1 MTYSGNSSGPLFAE
15 GGAGALRLLAYLMVA
30 VILMVADFRGGY
42 LQQLRGWLSLLNEP
56 LYRIASSPA
65 VAASALRDA
74 MVGRQNLAADRDAL
88 RSELLVAQAQLGR
101 LDAVQRENERLRQLM
116 GGTRGLRLQVQL
128 ASLADIDLD
137 PFRHRIVLDRGG
149 RAGVR
154 TGLAIIDGSGLV
166 GQVTQVTPM
175 RANAILISDPSHAV
189 PVQVQRSGLRTI
201 AFGTGELNRLVI
213 PNIPQSADIRVGDL
227 LITSG
232 MGGGFPAGLLVAHIT
247 RLQPDETRLFGLAEA
262 RPVAALDRSG
272 EVLLVWDQPADALDE
287 MGPPALPEPPTESP
301 KLPADATPIDE
312 AAVDDRGPSQ

>member
-1 MTYSGNSSGPLFAE
+1 MAYSGNTSGLLFAE
-15 GGAGALRLLAYLMVA
+15 GGTGALRLLAYLMVA
-30 VILMVADFRGGY
+30 VILMVADYRGGY
-42 LQQLRGWLSLLNEP
+42 LQQVRGWLSLFNEP
-56 LYRIASSPA
+56 LYRVASSPV
-65 VAASALRDA
+65 VAAGALRDA
-74 MVGRQNLAADRDAL
+74 IEGRQALTTQRDAL
-88 RSELLVAQAQLGR
+88 QSELLVAQAQLGR
-101 LDAVQRENERLRQLM
+101 LDAVQRENERLRHLM
-116 GGTRGLRLQVQL
+116 GGTRGLQLQVQL

-154 TGLAIIDGSGLV
+154 SGLAIIDGSGLV
-166 GQVTQVTPM
+166 GQVTQVTPL

-201 AFGTGELNRLVI
+201 AFGTGELDRLVI

-232 MGGGFPAGLLVAHIT
+232 MGGGFPAGLLVANIT

-272 EVLLVWDQPADALDE
+272 EVLLVWDQPVASMAE
-287 MGPPALPEPPTESP
+287 MGPPALPDPTSETQA
-301 KLPADATPIDE
+301 LPSIGTNDE
-312 AAVDDRGPSQ
+312 AAIESEERR

>member
-1 MTYSGNSSGPLFAE
+1 MAYSGNSGGPLFAE
-15 GGAGALRLLAYLMVA
+15 GGTGALRLLAYLMVA
-30 VILMVADFRGGY
+30 VMLMVADYRGSY
-42 LQQLRGWLSLLNEP
+42 LEQVRGWLSLLNEP
-56 LYRIASSPA
+56 LYRVASSPA
-65 VAASALRDA
+65 VAAAALRDA
-74 MVGRQNLAADRDAL
+74 LVGRQNLTAQRDVL
-88 RSELLVAQAQLGR
+88 RSELLLAQAQLGR
-101 LDAVQRENERLRQLM
+101 LDAVQRENGRLRHLM
-116 GGTRGLRLQVQL
+116 GGTRGLQLQVQL

-166 GQVTQVTPM
+166 GQVTQVTPL

-201 AFGTGELNRLVI
+201 AFGTGELDRLVI

-272 EVLLVWDQPADALDE
+272 EVLLVWDKPADAAAQ
-287 MGPPALPEPPTESP
+287 MGPPALPGPSSETPPVP
-301 KLPADATPIDE
+301 PIVTAEE
-312 AAVDDRGPSQ
+312 AAIDNVERQ

>member
-1 MTYSGNSSGPLFAE
+1 MAYSGNSSGPLFAE

-30 VILMVADFRGGY
+30 VILMVADYRGGY
-42 LQQLRGWLSLLNEP
+42 LQQVRAWLSLLNEP
-56 LYRIASSPA
+56 LYEVASSPA

-74 MVGRQNLAADRDAL
+74 IVSRQTLTTQRDAL
-88 RSELLVAQAQLGR
+88 QSELLVAQAQLSR
-101 LDAVQRENERLRQLM
+101 LDSVQRENERLRLLM
-116 GGTRGLRLQVQL
+116 GGTRGLQLQVQL

-154 TGLAIIDGSGLV
+154 SGLAIIDGSGLV
-166 GQVTQVTPM
+166 GQVTQVTAL
-175 RANAILISDPSHAV
+175 RANGILISDPSHAV

-201 AFGTGELNRLVI
+201 AFGTGELDRLVI

-272 EVLLVWDQPADALDE
+272 EVLLVWDQTVDAMEE
-287 MGPPALPEPPTESP
+287 MGPPALPDSSAEPR
-301 KLPADATPIDE
+301 A
-312 AAVDDRGPSQ
+312 SQPPVPLAEPVVQPGDGR